1 MCMVWYVPRNPT
13 SDTRSTGAFGSPMP
27 MGMSPALL
35 STEPWHRRSGS
46 PLPQWHRLFD
56 SFSDIVRPCN
66 SHPNRFLRLG
76 GKPGEPGENRGQP
89 RCEVPSCTP
98 IRAQISTTC
107 YSIGVLNTVICSPIG
122 AHSLP
127 LCTPIGSHS
136 WERGGKHAP

>member
-1 MCMVWYVPRNPT
+1 MCMVWYVPGNPT

-76 GKPGEPGENRGQP
+76 GKPGEPGTAEIRGAILYIYKGTNKYHMLP
-89 RCEVPSCTP
+89 YRCTS
-98 IRAQISTTC
+98 
-107 YSIGVLNTVICSPIG
+107 Y
-122 AHSLP
+122 
-127 LCTPIGSHS
+127 
-136 WERGGKHAP
+136 